1 MNEVMYRLRHENNL
15 MNEALIKCHN
25 EKKVLDE
32 KIKDLR
38 LKIATL
44 IFWLITEWSIILTV
58 LLNR

>member
-1 MNEVMYRLRHENNL
+1 

-25 EKKVLDE
+25 EKKVLLE
-32 KIKDLR
+32 EIKDLR
-38 LKIATL
+38 FKIATL